1 MKKDSF
7 LKGALVATFCIV
19 FSKILGIIYV
29 IPFHAIIGEN
39 GRALYSYA
47 YNMYMLFLNFS
58 TVGIPL
64 AISKIV
70 SEYHSLGY
78 EDAKKRTYRIAVKI
92 TFIMAI
98 LSTIALVVLAPTI
111 ANTIIGDIKGGNSK
125 EDITFVL
132 RVSASAI
139 LFVTMLSGVRGY
151 LQGHK
156 YITASSISQVIEQFV
171 RVVVII
177 VGSFVAMKLFG
188 TKEAVGI
195 AIFGATAG
203 SIVALIYLES
213 KMKEERK
220 KEKNIPIK
228 EEEKKL
234 TNKFLTKQLLKY
246 TVPFIVVSVAVS
258 LYNTIDMLSIV
269 KPLIKYGNL
278 SVKNAEM
285 VLSIISTWGAKLNS
299 IVTSVAAGVVVAVL
313 PNITS
318 DYVKKDY
325 TTVNQKINKTL
336 QMILYFVVPMVLGLS
351 FLAKPVW
358 QIFYGTSNLGVS
370 VFSYSIFTAIFYS
383 LFLNIHTIMQS
394 VDNNKVAN
402 ISIISGLIT
411 KLCLTVPLII
421 LFSKIPFIKTYYAS
435 ITATILAYIVPIT
448 ISLICL
454 HKTLNISFK
463 ETFIKAF
470 KIIISCL
477 LMIIVL
483 TVLKLII
490 PLTGGKIYSLIII
503 VIYAAIGGTIYFIL
517 TSKMHVFEDIFEC
530 SLKDFIKRKFRR

>member
-29 IPFHAIIGEN
+29 IPFHAIIGQD

-92 TFIMAI
+92 TLVMAI
-98 LSTIALVVLAPTI
+98 LSTAALIILAPTI
-111 ANTIIGDIKGGNSK
+111 ANTIIGDIQGGNSK
-125 EDITFVL
+125 ENITFVL

-156 YITASSISQVIEQFV
+156 YITISSISQVIEQFV

-177 VGSFVAMKLFG
+177 VGSFIAMKLFG

-195 AIFGATAG
+195 AIFGATIG
-203 SIVALIYLES
+203 SIAALIYLEI

-220 KEKNIPIK
+220 KEKKIPIK

-234 TNKFLTKQLLKY
+234 TNKFLAKQLLKY
-246 TVPFIVVSVAVS
+246 TLPFIIVSVAVS

-269 KPLIKYGNL
+269 KPLINYGHL
-278 SVKNAEM
+278 SVQNAEM

-318 DYVKKDY
+318 DYTKKNY
-325 TTVNQKINKTL
+325 TAVNQKINKTL
-336 QMILYFVVPMVLGLS
+336 QMILYFVIPMVLGLS
-351 FLAKPVW
+351 FLALPVW
-358 QIFYGTSNLGVS
+358 KVFYGTSELGVS

-394 VDNNKVAN
+394 VDNNKMAN

-411 KLCLTVPLII
+411 KICLTVPLII
-421 LFSKIPFIKTYYAS
+421 LFSKIKFIPTYYAS
-435 ITATILAYIVPIT
+435 VTATIIAYIVPIT

-454 HKTLNISFK
+454 YKTRNISFK
-463 ETFIKAF
+463 ETFINAL
-470 KIIISCL
+470 KIIGAGIC
-477 LMIIVL
+477 MIIVL
-483 TVLKLII
+483 SILKLLI
-490 PLTGGKIYSLIII
+490 PLTGNKIYSLIII
-503 VIYAAIGGTIYFIL
+503 IIYALIGGSVYFIL

-530 SLKDFIKRKFRR
+530 SLKDFIKKKLRR